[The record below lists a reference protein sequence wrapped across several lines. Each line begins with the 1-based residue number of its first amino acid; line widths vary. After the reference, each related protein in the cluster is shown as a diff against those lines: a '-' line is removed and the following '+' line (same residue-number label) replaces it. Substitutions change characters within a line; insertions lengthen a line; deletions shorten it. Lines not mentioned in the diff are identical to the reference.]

1 MHNVLYNMLS
11 LSLRDV
17 CWSTLGWKVIMSAT
31 NSQMVQE
38 KKVDIYR
45 EINTNAS
52 VTNVNN
58 WWI

>member
-1 MHNVLYNMLS
+1 
-11 LSLRDV
+11 
-17 CWSTLGWKVIMSAT
+17 MSAT

-58 WWI
+58 W